1 MSQLLQSFTLQGQTA
16 APHNH
21 PTPCRA
27 TSPLAVPMEPPAY
40 ITNHQLTNGVTL
52 HNTSGATSFLTANGV
67 GSTHKF
73 RVAVDSH
80 VPRKATHAPSHQ
92 TLHWPVDLTANG
104 RTYSTCWVPH
114 SRTTRPG
121 PSLQV
126 FTVVCTCI
134 LSLRQEDM
142 DLPISGRV
150 RDSNCRSRHL
160 TAERCQQHSWPQWS
174 PGGWDTH

>member
-1 MSQLLQSFTLQGQTA
+1 MSQLLQSPTLQGQTA

-21 PTPCRA
+21 RKPCRA
-27 TSPLAVPMEPPAY
+27 TSPLAVPIEPPVY

-80 VPRKATHAPSHQ
+80 VPRKATHAPSHL
-92 TLHWPVDLTANG
+92 TLHDQWTSLQMDVHTVPAG
-104 RTYSTCWVPH
+104 STNPLLKFKGPMRPIKPSPH

-150 RDSNCRSRHL
+150 RDSN
-160 TAERCQQHSWPQWS
+160 
-174 PGGWDTH
+174 

>member
-1 MSQLLQSFTLQGQTA
+1 MSQLLQSSTLQGQTA

-52 HNTSGATSFLTANGV
+52 HNTSGTTSFLTANGV

-80 VPRKATHAPSHQ
+80 VPRKATHAPSHL

-104 RTYSTCWVPH
+104 RTYSTCWVQQPPTKIQGANEANQAIPTQQNHQTWPIIASVYRCHLHPQPQAGGHGSPH
-114 SRTTRPG
+114 
-121 PSLQV
+121 
-126 FTVVCTCI
+126 
-134 LSLRQEDM
+134 
-142 DLPISGRV
+142 
-150 RDSNCRSRHL
+150 
-160 TAERCQQHSWPQWS
+160 QWE
-174 PGGWDTH
+174 G